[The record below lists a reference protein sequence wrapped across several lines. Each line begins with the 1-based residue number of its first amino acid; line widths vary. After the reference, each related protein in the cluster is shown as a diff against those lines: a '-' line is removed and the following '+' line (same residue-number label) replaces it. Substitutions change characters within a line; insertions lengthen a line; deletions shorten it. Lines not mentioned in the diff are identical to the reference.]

1 MVELALFTL
10 MLVFFIFFLSVAIF
24 AWELGEKYLI
34 SENFGKRLNPF
45 ERWIDGL
52 RRLLKL

>member
-1 MVELALFTL
+1 MIGLALFTL
-10 MLVFFIFFLSVAIF
+10 SLVFFIFFLSVAIF
-24 AWELGEKYLI
+24 AWEMGEKYLI

>member
-10 MLVFFIFFLSVAIF
+10 LLVFFIFFFSVAIF
-24 AWELGEKYLI
+24 AWELGEKYFI
-34 SENFGKRLNPF
+34 GENFGKSLNPF

-52 RRLLKL
+52 GKLLKL

>member
-24 AWELGEKYLI
+24 AWEMGEKYLI
-34 SENFGKRLNPF
+34 SENFGKRLNPL

-52 RRLLKL
+52 GRLLKL